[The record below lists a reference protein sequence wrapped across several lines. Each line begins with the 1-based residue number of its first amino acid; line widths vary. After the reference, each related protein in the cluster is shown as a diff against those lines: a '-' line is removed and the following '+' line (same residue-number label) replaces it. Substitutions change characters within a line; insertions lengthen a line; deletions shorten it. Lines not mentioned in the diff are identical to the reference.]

1 MRANRGARKTNSNTD
16 THAHTDTKLRT
27 FKSAPQGLGYCSW
40 PPISNVNCM
49 SAAWLSLPTSQSQP
63 SAAEQHSQSSH
74 KMCALCA
81 TRLSFNIFKATAKML
96 KHTAHTHTHTHT
108 YPESERVM
116 QTHSNTRVQTH
127 THTQLQGDRQA
138 GKQVQRAMK
147 AL

>member
-1 MRANRGARKTNSNTD
+1 MRANRGARKTNSNTH

-40 PPISNVNCM
+40 PPIPNVNCM
-49 SAAWLSLPTSQSQP
+49 SATWLSLPTSQSQP

-96 KHTAHTHTHTHT
+96 KHTAHTHTHT

-127 THTQLQGDRQA
+127 THTHSYRATGRQA
-138 GKQVQRAMK
+138 NKCREP
-147 AL
+147 